1 MTYNQKKWLGA
12 ALVTLV
18 GIIVYTLTMSPTVS
32 FWDCGEYIS
41 SAHVLGV
48 GHPPGAPTHAILGRV
63 AILTF
68 AWFADLGARVNFI
81 SVLTA
86 AITAGA
92 VYLAVEKALFLVQKG
107 DKYAAKYEWTRLFGA
122 TIGGLLTVF
131 NDTFWF
137 SAIEAEMYAP
147 ATMVNFICIALM
159 LYWVELRKTQWG
171 DRILAFVV
179 YLSFLGIGFTLP
191 SVMFVPLFALFIV
204 AIDEEKRKSWSLYA
218 VGILIMS
225 VIYMPGMAPFI
236 IMGLVAVMVTL
247 WAFPIGGNR
256 EQYKLSFVLAL
267 MALLGWSIQAYTPIR
282 ATLRTIVNEGEAM
295 IRPPVVADKPETWD
309 NYKQERSFSHIF
321 DLENWTV
328 FQDMIER
335 KQYGSESMITRA
347 MHRRGQILNQLL
359 VHQNMGY
366 GGYMVA
372 QYLPFKVDV
381 PLERFGIRIPTQ
393 VEALGVRYAPDEK
406 NVYQSVTSRAG
417 NKRLLAF
424 MLLLIAHLPI
434 YYVIRHTWKKNLPV
448 TLLVGGLYLFAGFGI
463 MWYVNF
469 ADGTKPELSDYRYYK
484 DEMRKNPG
492 QELRMPDPVHMEVR
506 VRDYF
511 FTPGFIMVALM
522 YGMAAAMMAQ
532 DLKRRK
538 DEENGAKGTGLKF
551 AAFMVLVGST
561 PILACFSN
569 WKEKDRS
576 NNFVAY
582 DYSYNLLMSCEKDAV
597 LFTNGDNDTFPLW
610 ALQYVYGIRPDVRLV
625 NLSLLNTDWYIRQM
639 RDVEPKV
646 PILFSDAEVA
656 ALQPTGN
663 EDTAAGL
670 IKVGNYVI
678 VKEGRKQRPYYR
690 VQDIMTLHIVD
701 VNSRSKNPKPINFA
715 ATVGDDNF
723 LGLDP
728 YVQMRGLIYS
738 LKKHQVKDR
747 VDVVG
752 TRELFEK
759 TYQFRGLGA
768 DRGWMDDDSE
778 RLLTN
783 YSSIAIQVAME
794 EVPGIKALQ
803 DSVKLA
809 KDSSASPEAKE
820 RAAVLKSVINKRI
833 NSAMSL
839 LTRVKDL
846 NPKEWRTPYFTAQFF
861 SEVGR
866 NTQAESTLVAARKR
880 MPNEALIVRAIADM
894 HVKNGQA
901 KRALALYDTA
911 LKNPYMSEDGR
922 ILEGQAMTLAEV
934 GKYEEALGAVE
945 KAAKTNPNDQRLG
958 MLQQMI
964 QQRMMAAR
972 QPMMPGAPA
981 MPSGMP
987 GQPVQQA
994 PAQTA
999 DSGKGSDSAVK

>member
-12 ALVTLV
+12 ALVTLI

-41 SAHVLGV
+41 AAHVLGV
-48 GHPPGAPTHAILGRV
+48 GHPPSAPTHSILGRV
-63 AILTF
+63 AILF
-68 AWFADLGARVNFI
+68 FFWFQDLGARVNFI

-92 VYLAVEKALFLVQKG
+92 VFLAVEKALCLVQRA
-107 DKYAAKYEWTRLFGA
+107 DRDQEKYQWTRLFGA
-122 TIGGLLTVF
+122 AIGGLLTVL

-159 LYWVELRKTQWG
+159 LYWVDLRKTEWG

-179 YLSFLGIGFTLP
+179 YISFLGTGFTLS
-191 SVMFVPLFALFIV
+191 SVMFVPLFAIFV
-204 AIDEEKRKSWSLYA
+204 AVIDEEKRKNWALYA
-218 VGILIMS
+218 VGVLIMS
-225 VIYMPGMAPFI
+225 VILMPGNFPFI
-236 IMGLVAVMVTL
+236 TMGLVAVMATL
-247 WAFPIGGNR
+247 WAFPVAGTR
-256 EQYKLSFVLAL
+256 EQYKLGFMLSL
-267 MALLGWSIQAYTPIR
+267 MALLGWSVLVYSPIR
-282 ATLRTIVNEGEAM
+282 ATLRPIVNEGEAM
-295 IRPPVVADKPETWD
+295 IRPQVVADKPETWD
-309 NYKQERSFSHIF
+309 NFKKERSLAHAF
-321 DLENWTV
+321 DLDNWTV
-328 FQDMIER
+328 FQEMIER
-335 KQYGSESMITRA
+335 KQYGSESMVTRA
-347 MHRRGQILNQLL
+347 MTRRGQFLNQLL

-381 PLERFGIRIPTQ
+381 ALERFGIRIPSQ

-406 NVYQSVTSRAG
+406 NVYQAVTPRAG
-417 NKRLLAF
+417 NKRLLALF
-424 MLLLIAHLPI
+424 LLVFAHLPI
-434 YYVIRHTWKKNLPV
+434 YYVIRYTWKKNLPV

-469 ADGTKPELSDYRYYK
+469 ADGTKPELSDLRYYQEQK
-484 DEMRKNPG
+484 RANPD

-506 VRDYF
+506 IRDYF

-532 DLKRRK
+532 NLKRRK
-538 DEENGAKGTGLKF
+538 DEEKGANYTGVKF
-551 AAFMVLVGST
+551 AVFMVLTSST
-561 PILACFSN
+561 PLFAAFSN

-576 NNFVAY
+576 NNYVAY
-582 DYSYNLLMSCEKDAV
+582 DYSYNLLMSCDKDAV

-639 RDVEPKV
+639 RDVEPRV
-646 PILFSDAEVA
+646 PIEYTDAEVA
-656 ALQPTGN
+656 ALQPTSN
-663 EDTAAGL
+663 EDAKAGM
-670 IKVGNYVI
+670 IKVGKYVI
-678 VKEGRKQRPYYR
+678 VKEGKDQRPYYR

-701 VNSRSKNPKPINFA
+701 ANSRSKNPKPINFA

-723 LGLDP
+723 LGLAP

-738 LKKHQVKDR
+738 LKNHQVSDR
-747 VDVVG
+747 VDVTG
-752 TRELFEK
+752 TRKLF
-759 TYQFRGLGA
+759 TDVYQFRGLGE

-794 EVPGIKALQ
+794 EVPTIKMLQ
-803 DSVKLA
+803 DSLKMTR
-809 KDSSASPEAKE
+809 DSAAAPELKA
-820 RAAVLKSVINKRI
+820 RANALKSKINHRI
-833 NSAMSL
+833 KEAMVL
-839 LTRVKDL
+839 LDRVKGL
-846 NPKEWRTPYFTAQFF
+846 NPNEWRTPYFTAQFF

-866 NTQAESTLVAARKR
+866 SVQAESTLVAARKR
-880 MPNEALIVRAIADM
+880 MPNEALILRAMADM
-894 HVKNGQA
+894 YARDGQA
-901 KRALALYDTA
+901 KKALALYDTA

-922 ILEGQAMTLAEV
+922 ILEGHAMTLAEV
-934 GKYEEALGAVE
+934 GKFEEALAAVE
-945 KAAKTNPNDQRLG
+945 KALKGNPNDQRLNQLG
-958 MLQQMI
+958 QYI

-972 QPMMPGAPA
+972 QPAMPGMPVAPN
-981 MPSGMP
+981 
-987 GQPVQQA
+987 QPEQAQAEPA

-999 DSGKGSDSAVK
+999 DSGKGADSAAK